1 VTTLGRRWRVGVA
14 LGVLTFA
21 LGAPARAQDGESNDD
36 ALEQLRELV
45 PVGEPGDYDITKAD
59 AIYGQIAELVGL
71 TTAVADF
78 GSGSRLTG
86 PCGGFAYSYDDD
98 GFLLDA
104 AADLGDASPPIDLI
118 DGGQAFTDDNPFK
131 VDTSGVVLYYGFSPR
146 DGDGPHEHHWT
157 IKTSGVSVDNG
168 GDPNPQGKNRNV
180 GLLDLDEQLPF
191 DFSARVTVKGD
202 MTAQNLEACI
212 GEGHVEFIGGG
223 LLSPIGI
230 AALAV
235 FAGGLVG
242 LLFNARPA
250 KTWKE

>member
-1 VTTLGRRWRVGVA
+1 MANLGRRWRVGVA
-14 LGVLTFA
+14 LGVLTLA
-21 LGAPARAQDGESNDD
+21 LSAPAGAQDDQSGDD
-36 ALEQLRELV
+36 ALDRLRELV
-45 PVGEPGDYDITKAD
+45 PVGQPGEYDITEAD

-71 TTAVADF
+71 DTSVEDF

-104 AADLGDASPPIDLI
+104 AADLGDASPPVDLV
-118 DGGQAFTDDNPFK
+118 DGGQAFTSDNPFK
-131 VDTSGVVLYYGFSPR
+131 IDTSGIVLYYGFSPR

-168 GDPNPQGKNRNV
+168 GDPNPNGKNRNV
-180 GLLDLDEQLPF
+180 GIVDLDEQLPF
-191 DFSARVTVKGD
+191 DFSARVPVNGN
-202 MTAQNLEACI
+202 MTSQNLEECI
-212 GEGHVEFIGGG
+212 GEGHVEFVGGG

-230 AALAV
+230 ASLAV

-250 KTWKE
+250 MTWKE

>member
-1 VTTLGRRWRVGVA
+1 MGVA
-14 LGVLTFA
+14 LAVLTLA
-21 LGAPARAQDGESNDD
+21 LGSPARAQDDQSSDD
-36 ALEQLRELV
+36 ALEQLRVLV
-45 PVGEPGDYDITKAD
+45 PVGEPGDYDVTKAD

-71 TTAVADF
+71 TTAVEDF
-78 GSGSRLTG
+78 GGGSRLTG
-86 PCGGFAYSYDDD
+86 PCGGFAYSYDDA

-157 IKTSGVSVDNG
+157 IKTSGVSVDDG

-180 GLLDLDEQLPF
+180 GLVDLDEQLPF

-202 MTAQNLEACI
+202 MTSQNLEACI

-223 LLSPIGI
+223 LLSPIGV
-230 AALAV
+230 ATLAV

-250 KTWKE
+250 QTWKE

>member
-1 VTTLGRRWRVGVA
+1 VGVA
-14 LGVLTFA
+14 LGVLTLA
-21 LGAPARAQDGESNDD
+21 LGAPARAQDDQSSDD

-59 AIYGQIAELVGL
+59 AIFGQIAELVGL
-71 TTAVADF
+71 TTAVEDF
-78 GSGSRLTG
+78 GGGSRLTG
-86 PCGGFAYSYDDD
+86 PCGGFAYSYDDA

-104 AADLGDASPPIDLI
+104 AADLGDSSPPIDLI

-157 IKTSGVSVDNG
+157 IKTSGLSADSG

-180 GLLDLDEQLPF
+180 GLVDLDEQLPF

-202 MTAQNLEACI
+202 MTSQNLEACI

-250 KTWKE
+250 QTWKE

>member
-1 VTTLGRRWRVGVA
+1 VGVA
-14 LGVLTFA
+14 LGVLTLA
-21 LGAPARAQDGESNDD
+21 VGAPARAQDDRSSTD

-45 PVGEPGDYDITKAD
+45 PEGTPGDYDITKAD

-71 TTAVADF
+71 TTAVDDF
-78 GSGSRLTG
+78 GSGSQLTG

-118 DGGQAFTDDNPFK
+118 DGGQAFTSDNPFR

-146 DGDGPHEHHWT
+146 DGDGPHEHQWT
-157 IKTSGVSVDNG
+157 IKTSGVSVDSG
-168 GDPNPQGKNRNV
+168 GDPNAQGKNRNV
-180 GLLDLDEQLPF
+180 GLVDLDEQLPF
-191 DFSARVTVKGD
+191 DFSARVTVNGD
-202 MTAQNLEACI
+202 MTSQNLEECI

-223 LLSPIGI
+223 LLSAIGI

-250 KTWKE
+250 TTWKE